1 MNKNDEQKT
10 NLEKNVFKYFI
21 DKLNKVDITLDE
33 IRMGEHTKNEPDIL
47 YDNQGIELGAI
58 ISATNKVIDEYEV
71 DFIKR
76 MNELAKGKIPKNYK
90 IPLIFQKDNE
100 DEQYTALDKFKNY
113 KSITKYLSKLYIE
126 KYDLDVNE
134 QFTLAQNNLMQI
146 QSMFPN
152 IKKDEELNLF
162 IDEIADFF
170 KNIDTYTFSKYPQSF
185 NLNNN
190 EFLNLPIWDR
200 KSRDTS
206 KIKIPNEGKILSQY
220 FPEKIIDKFK
230 KNKYQGTFD
239 KKILLLHNFDNI
251 NSSMSTDIH
260 FYSHYR
266 NHILNKIDDLIKE
279 YNSFSIY
286 DKIYF
291 ADFSGNFDKKNVDII
306 DFSTYEKRNADEVLE
321 EQRHIMV
328 KLN

>member
-10 NLEKNVFKYFI
+10 NLEKTVFKCFF
-21 DKLNKVDITLDE
+21 DKLNKVNIRLDE
-33 IRMGEHTKNEPDIL
+33 ICMGEHTKSEPDIL
-47 YDNQGIELGAI
+47 YENQGIELGAI
-58 ISATNKVIDEYEV
+58 ISATNKIIDKYEV

-90 IPLIFQKDNE
+90 IPLLFQKDNE

-126 KYDLDVNE
+126 KYDSDVDE
-134 QFTLAQNNLMQI
+134 QFTLAQNNLMQV

-162 IDEIADFF
+162 IDEIVDFF
-170 KNIDTYTFSKYPQSF
+170 KSIDNYTFSKLPENF
-185 NLNNN
+185 NCQNKEL
-190 EFLNLPIWDR
+190 LDLPIWDR
-200 KSRDTS
+200 ESRDTS
-206 KIKIPNEGKILSQY
+206 KIKIPNEGEILSLY
-220 FPEKIIDKFK
+220 FPKKIIEKFK
-230 KNKYQGTFD
+230 KDKYQGTFD
-239 KKILLLHNFDNI
+239 EKILLLHNFDNI
-251 NSSMSTDIH
+251 NSIMSTDMH
-260 FYSHYR
+260 FYIHYR
-266 NHILNKIDDLIKE
+266 NHVLNRIDDLIKE

-291 ADFSGNFDKKNVDII
+291 ADFSSNMYKENVNII
-306 DFSTYEKRNADEVLE
+306 DFSTYEKSNADEVLE

-328 KLN
+328 KLI

>member
-21 DKLNKVDITLDE
+21 DKLNKVDIALDE
-33 IRMGEHTKNEPDIL
+33 IRMGEHTKKEPDIL
-47 YDNQGIELGAI
+47 YENKGVELGAI
-58 ISATNKVIDEYEV
+58 ISGTNKEIDEYEV

-76 MNELAKGKIPKNYK
+76 MNELAKGKISKKYK

-100 DEQYTALDKFKNY
+100 DEQYTAVDEFKNY
-113 KSITKYLSKLYIE
+113 KYITKYLSKLYIE
-126 KYDLDVNE
+126 KYDSDVDE
-134 QFTLAQNNLMQI
+134 QFTLAQNNLMQV

-152 IKKDEELNLF
+152 INKESELNLF
-162 IDEIADFF
+162 IDEIVDFF
-170 KNIDTYTFSKYPQSF
+170 LSIDNYTFSNFPKSF
-185 NLNNN
+185 NLNN

-206 KIKIPNEGKILSQY
+206 KIKIPIEGEILSRY
-220 FPEKIIDKFK
+220 FPKKIIEKFK

-239 KKILLLHNFDNI
+239 EKILLLHNFDNI
-251 NSSMSTDIH
+251 NSIMSTDIH

-266 NHILNKIDDLIKE
+266 NHVLNKIDDLIKE

-286 DKIYF
+286 NKIYF
-291 ADFSGNFDKKNVDII
+291 ADFSSNFDKKNVNII

-321 EQRHIMV
+321 EQHHIMV
-328 KLN
+328 KLI